1 MPALFQKLHWDK
13 QDVINGSAEGEAN
26 RHTDNYVKLTSTL
39 LQKRRPGGM
48 KAPNGNYNEDTNE
61 EHFQVPEKTS
71 AQGKAGVSRT
81 WWLSNQMEPKK
92 ERPAAQAAL

>member
-1 MPALFQKLHWDK
+1 
-13 QDVINGSAEGEAN
+13 
-26 RHTDNYVKLTSTL
+26 
-39 LQKRRPGGM
+39 M